1 MKVEIKT
8 IYFDMDGTIADLYGV
23 ERWLDKLMAEDETP
37 YKEAGKLENMEL
49 LTELLMKLQSN
60 GIKIGVISWLSKE
73 ATKTY
78 KVKVT
83 RAKKEWLKKN
93 IPIKFDETHFV
104 RYGARK
110 DYVAKDK
117 NGLLFDDDDK
127 VREKWRGMAI
137 NPQQERIT
145 DILRNILENNLS
157 MRV

>member
-1 MKVEIKT
+1 MKVEVKT
-8 IYFDMDGTIADLYGV
+8 IYFDMDGTIADLYRV
-23 ERWLDKLMAEDETP
+23 ERWLDRLRAEDETP

-49 LTELLMKLQSN
+49 LTELLTKLQSN

-73 ATKTY
+73 ATKAY

-83 RAKKEWLKKN
+83 RAKKEWLKEN

-117 NGLLFDDDDK
+117 TGLLFDDDDR
-127 VREKWRGMAI
+127 VREKWRGVAV
-137 NPQQERIT
+137 NPQEERIA
-145 DILRNILENNLS
+145 DVLKSILENNLS